1 MSQFSMRMDSNF
13 KKETQE
19 NFQKM
24 GLDMS
29 TATKMF
35 YTFVNQHGYLPF
47 TPSIGKTEL
56 EQSIEDADNKK
67 FSHTY
72 ADVNEFR
79 KHLINESKN
88 N

>member
-1 MSQFSMRMDSNF
+1 MRIDPNF

-19 NFQKM
+19 NFKKM

-47 TPSIGKTEL
+47 TPSIGKTDL
-56 EQSIEDADNKK
+56 EQSIDDANKGK
-67 FSHTY
+67 FTHTY
-72 ADVNEFR
+72 NSAKDFR
-79 KHLINESKN
+79 KHLIDESKN
-88 N
+88 Y